1 MTRRSMN
8 LTAYQLCLFER
19 ALRQDAIAHELTTA
33 HGDLIAF
40 LETADCIRVTP
51 FTPACH
57 KARKY
62 MQHKPIY
69 TI

>member
-1 MTRRSMN
+1 MTRKSMK

-19 ALRQDAIAHELTTA
+19 ALRQDAITHELTTA

-51 FTPACH
+51 FTPARH
-57 KARKY
+57 KARNAVTTPKV
-62 MQHKPIY
+62 
-69 TI
+69 